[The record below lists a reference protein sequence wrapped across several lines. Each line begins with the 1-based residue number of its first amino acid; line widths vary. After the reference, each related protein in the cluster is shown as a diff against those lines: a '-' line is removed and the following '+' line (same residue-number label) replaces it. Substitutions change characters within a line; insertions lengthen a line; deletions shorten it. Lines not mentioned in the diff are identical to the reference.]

1 MGVVNLQNLQ
11 KFNWKLGSN
20 IQSVSRGFESMARR
34 IGPGIQD
41 LARGVGPGIK
51 DLSRNLGALGSNVGT
66 NINDFSR
73 VSLSNLE
80 GYSKDIRNHV
90 QDFFDMTMNMSPRI
104 SNAALDG
111 CTIYVIESLRHSAKE
126 LTRAHADD
134 VQAREDKHKV
144 ALATVRKGHEER
156 LRLLSAERAR
166 HGEEL
171 RVFRD
176 QQASHVK
183 ALNENH
189 RQEVQGLQRKVASQL
204 KAHRV
209 LPAAHQTTRRNTNI
223 HAPPVHSPK
232 CWRAN
237 LLPGGIG
244 STATGALRPARA
256 ISEPGASAHGER
268 RRPRGA
274 ACLATTSRCR
284 GSRGG
289 ELRDT
294 SHETCAAPSDADSR
308 CLLLFGWRQAGR
320 ETVALQAELVVRRR
334 RARFP

>member
-1 MGVVNLQNLQ
+1 MRMTAKALVLLWCRASPSCALNMSEAVGVVNLQNLQ

-90 QDFFDMTMNMSPRI
+90 QDFFDMTMKMSPRI
-104 SNAALDG
+104 SNTALDE
-111 CTIYVIESLRHSAKE
+111 CSIYVIESLRHSAKQ

-209 LPAAHQTTRRNTNI
+209 LPAAHQTTRRNSN
-223 HAPPVHSPK
+223 S
-232 CWRAN
+232 C
-237 LLPGGIG
+237 
-244 STATGALRPARA
+244 
-256 ISEPGASAHGER
+256 
-268 RRPRGA
+268 A
-274 ACLATTSRCR
+274 ACAFSQTLACQSASRRKWQHCNRSSQTCARSIRAWSKCTRRTSTPSR
-284 GSRGG
+284 GSLPRCD
-289 ELRDT
+289 EPL
-294 SHETCAAPSDADSR
+294 PWKSR
-308 CLLLFGWRQAGR
+308 R
-320 ETVALQAELVVRRR
+320 
-334 RARFP
+334 